1 MIKRIFL
8 SLIFIVQFCFLKAG
22 IVVLNGLSHSYQVEN
37 GKVYKGKIEIENTGN
52 QQQSVKLFLQDY
64 SYKSDGTINYS
75 APHTNSKTNTDWIK
89 LNTNLVT
96 LKAKQK
102 TEVYYEIN
110 VPDHLSEPGSY
121 WSVIMV
127 EPVEEIKP
135 NDNKQGV
142 NITSII
148 RYAIQVITDFD
159 SEKAK
164 HDLAFEGVKIEKEE
178 GKQILKVAIANRGN
192 LYCKPTANIEIY
204 SKKNG
209 EKLGN
214 FSSQALGL
222 LPQTSK
228 YFHIDISQMP
238 PDKYNAVLIATD
250 EEENAF
256 ALNVELEVKN
266 D

>member
-52 QQQSVKLFLQDY
+52 QPQSVKLFLQDY

-75 APHTNSKTNTDWIK
+75 APHTNIKTNTDWIK
-89 LNTNLVT
+89 LNTNLLT

-164 HDLAFEGVKIEKEE
+164 RDLAFEGVKIEKEE

-204 SKKNG
+204 NKKTERNS
-209 EKLGN
+209 ETFQVRRWDYYPKHQNIFILI
-214 FSSQALGL
+214 SAKCHPISIMQSLS
-222 LPQTSK
+222 LPTKKKMHSL
-228 YFHIDISQMP
+228 SM
-238 PDKYNAVLIATD
+238 
-250 EEENAF
+250 
-256 ALNVELEVKN
+256 
-266 D
+266 